1 VIRRR
6 GTPRIVAVC
15 ITTSHLAVASSTQH
29 QLRRGDDVVIS
40 TSISRASRASP
51 RSPSRPRAD
60 RARARR
66 LDACQLSLVPRS
78 RNAPHRVDPRARP
91 PSTRHGSPQIKQ
103 RWLPRVQPRLERARV
118 ERRAKIIIIP
128 RRKRRHRPLEE
139 RADARPRERASRHDG
154 TRARAA
160 AGEGVRQRAQSG
172 RRLRQRR
179 DDDAVARAHHE
190 QNASGAASRLR
201 ASGELSPPQR
211 EESAVRGLG

>member
-1 VIRRR
+1 MIRRR

-15 ITTSHLAVASSTQH
+15 ITTSHLAVASSAQH

-78 RNAPHRVDPRARP
+78 RETPHIA
-91 PSTRHGSPQIKQ
+91 STLALGR
-103 RWLPRVQPRLERARV
+103 
-118 ERRAKIIIIP
+118 P
-128 RRKRRHRPLEE
+128 RRDMGHRRSNSAGSRGFS
-139 RADARPRERASRHDG
+139 RASSARASSGARKSFRAGSAGTAPWKSARTLARANARHVTTG
-154 TRARAA
+154 RARAA

>member
-1 VIRRR
+1 MIRRR

-40 TSISRASRASP
+40 TSISRASRSSP

-66 LDACQLSLVPRS
+66 LSACQLSLVPRS

-118 ERRAKIIIIP
+118 ERRAKIIP

-172 RRLRQRR
+172 RRVRQRR
-179 DDDAVARAHHE
+179 DDDAVSRAHHE

-211 EESAVRGLG
+211 ED

>member
-1 VIRRR
+1 MIRRR

-118 ERRAKIIIIP
+118 ERRAKIIP

>member
-1 VIRRR
+1 MIRRR

-15 ITTSHLAVASSTQH
+15 ITTSHLAVASRTQH

-66 LDACQLSLVPRS
+66 LGACQLSLVPRS

-118 ERRAKIIIIP
+118 ERRAKIIP
-128 RRKRRHRPLEE
+128 RRKRRHRLLEE